1 MEKKDIE
8 NLVRLRQKTVEF
20 YQSLD
25 GGQQSSTAVM
35 KQEQAALML
44 ETIVRSLDD
53 LLSEHVKF
61 E

>member
-1 MEKKDIE
+1 MRKTDIE
-8 NLVRLRQKTVEF
+8 NLIKLRQKAVEF

-25 GGQQSSTAVM
+25 GGQAASTAVM
-35 KQEQAALML
+35 KQENAALML